1 MNIRNAAGIAFVASL
16 LSVVPAWQGMN
27 RLIAIGATRSRWW
40 IPPSIAL
47 LGCLLV
53 CFLAIMPVFYF
64 ALYRHRGP
72 IRFPTP
78 LRKLALAAAAILVAV
93 MILRFQA
100 SSGGWNWNSVLALV
114 ANGGYILLLVAMS
127 RDIPDELSEPISVS
141 RLLAAITKLA
151 VIAWGLW
158 VAFQFVRLTI
168 VALTYGQVK
177 QIAFQVGHDA
187 PPLRDMLKDV
197 TLTLFSQAGLL
208 AAPYIVWRSGLAN
221 RDIAGDIPAGGVN

>member
-1 MNIRNAAGIAFVASL
+1 
-16 LSVVPAWQGMN
+16 
-27 RLIAIGATRSRWW
+27 
-40 IPPSIAL
+40 
-47 LGCLLV
+47 
-53 CFLAIMPVFYF
+53 
-64 ALYRHRGP
+64 
-72 IRFPTP
+72 
-78 LRKLALAAAAILVAV
+78 

>member
-1 MNIRNAAGIAFVASL
+1 
-16 LSVVPAWQGMN
+16 
-27 RLIAIGATRSRWW
+27 
-40 IPPSIAL
+40 
-47 LGCLLV
+47 
-53 CFLAIMPVFYF
+53 
-64 ALYRHRGP
+64 
-72 IRFPTP
+72 
-78 LRKLALAAAAILVAV
+78 
-93 MILRFQA
+93 
-100 SSGGWNWNSVLALV
+100 
-114 ANGGYILLLVAMS
+114 
-127 RDIPDELSEPISVS
+127 
-141 RLLAAITKLA
+141 
-151 VIAWGLW
+151 LW